1 MFTTE
6 EAISRQVGQAYPGIY
21 TNVTW
26 VFNLDREGVRAG
38 EVSALQQT
46 IRTIR
51 AEVFG
56 NLENGS
62 TTIKL
67 DRVLNKYSEQ
77 LLLARIP
84 LFLMVFLVTGILA
97 YYLALVAGLTV
108 RSRSA
113 EISMLKSR
121 GSTTFQIGL
130 LMLVE
135 GLLLAVP
142 AVIIGTLLSPLLAR
156 TLGGLF
162 FEVPGNLASSVS
174 MGAFLLGVGGAL
186 LAVSV
191 LTVST
196 LVAARQS
203 IVEFRQAGARPSTAP
218 FIHRYYIDILIL
230 IVIGLIWWQIQSRGA
245 FLVRSL
251 GTNELEIDFT
261 LLLGPV
267 LGLLALGLLILR
279 FFPLAV
285 AVLARIIEP
294 VGSVWL
300 VQGLRRVSRDP
311 IVPGSLVVLLMLAT
325 SLGVI
330 GSAFSST
337 LDQSQRD
344 RARYEAGADLR
355 LLHTGNAAPVASQG
369 LADLLSGVSSVQ
381 GAAEV
386 NRING
391 RLLTQGFGITGVS
404 TLAVDANSFGNVAW
418 YRPDFSNG
426 GSLQELITGLSPSE
440 TLLEDGMRLPN
451 DATGLALWAHPN
463 RPDSRLTMH
472 ARLLD
477 SQGQY
482 FDVPLGDLGTHGWQ
496 RLEGGL
502 KPPETQGQGR
512 LSQPPSITVTP
523 PFTLLALHVAGRSGM
538 NSPGAVFLDSV
549 SVLTPRGDQALAN
562 LGNLERWH
570 TIEDYSRPGLYAL
583 ESSASVTRVEGRP
596 SAAFS
601 WAPGGIGLRGLRFG
615 SVEEPLPAVVSSTL
629 LEAADVQ
636 VGDTLSLGMSTFAV
650 PIKVVA
656 AADFFPTLDPRDQP
670 FAIVDLRSFT
680 HYANRHNQKV
690 VGGSNELWVRLN
702 GGPDAASTVIDTVED
717 NGLPLKDSRLA
728 TELVS
733 QRINQPLTNASWG
746 GLLVLM
752 FLALVI
758 ASASGVV
765 LFSYMDIRERQTEF
779 ALLRTLGSSQRQVNG
794 VVWFSLL
801 LVVAA
806 GIGVGTW
813 AGQQI
818 GASILP
824 VLEVAE
830 GGARVTP
837 PMVLQ
842 TNWIILLLSYL
853 VLASVAVGTVIW
865 LAWLTGKL
873 ELQQVLR
880 AGEAAR

>member
-1 MFTTE
+1 
-6 EAISRQVGQAYPGIY
+6 
-21 TNVTW
+21 
-26 VFNLDREGVRAG
+26 
-38 EVSALQQT
+38 
-46 IRTIR
+46 
-51 AEVFG
+51 
-56 NLENGS
+56 
-62 TTIKL
+62 
-67 DRVLNKYSEQ
+67 
-77 LLLARIP
+77 
-84 LFLMVFLVTGILA
+84 
-97 YYLALVAGLTV
+97 
-108 RSRSA
+108 
-113 EISMLKSR
+113 
-121 GSTTFQIGL
+121 
-130 LMLVE
+130 
-135 GLLLAVP
+135 
-142 AVIIGTLLSPLLAR
+142 
-156 TLGGLF
+156 
-162 FEVPGNLASSVS
+162 
-174 MGAFLLGVGGAL
+174 
-186 LAVSV
+186 
-191 LTVST
+191 
-196 LVAARQS
+196 
-203 IVEFRQAGARPSTAP
+203 VEFRQAGARPATAP

-230 IVIGLIWWQIQSRGA
+230 AIIGLIWWQIQSRGA

-279 FFPLAV
+279 FFPIAV
-285 AVLARIIEP
+285 GILARIIES
-294 VGSVWL
+294 VGPVWL

-330 GSAFSST
+330 GSAFTST
-337 LDQSQRD
+337 LDRSQRD
-344 RARYEAGADLR
+344 RALYEAGADLR
-355 LLHTGNAAPVASQG
+355 LLHTGNTAPVASLG
-369 LADLLSGVSSVQ
+369 LADLLSGISSVQ

-386 NRING
+386 NRLNG

-404 TLAVDANSFGNVAW
+404 TLAVDANHFGNVAW

-426 GSLQELITGLSPSE
+426 RSLPELMAGLGASE
-440 TLLEDGMRLPN
+440 ALLEDGIRLP
-451 DATGLALWAHPN
+451 DGATGLALWAHPD

-472 ARLLD
+472 ARLRD

-482 FDVPLGDLGTHGWQ
+482 FDVPLGEDLGARGWQ
-496 RLEGGL
+496 QLEGEL
-502 KPPETQGQGR
+502 KPPDTQVQSR
-512 LSQPPSITVTP
+512 LSRSPSITVTP
-523 PFTLLALHVAGRSGM
+523 PFTLLALYVASRSGV

-549 SVLTPRGDQALAN
+549 SAITPQGEHALPN
-562 LGNLERWH
+562 LGSLEGWH

-601 WAPGGIGLRGLRFG
+601 WSPGGLGLRGLRFG
-615 SVEEPLPAVVSSTL
+615 SGEEPLPAVVSSSL
-629 LEAADVQ
+629 LEAAEVQ
-636 VGDTLSLGMSTFAV
+636 VGDTLSLGMPTFAV

-656 AADFFPTLDPRDQP
+656 EADFFPTLDPRDQP

-680 HYANRHNQKV
+680 HYANRHNQRV
-690 VGGSNELWVRLN
+690 TGGPNELWVKLD
-702 GGPDAASTVIDTVED
+702 GSPDAASTVIDAVQAS
-717 NGLPLKDSRLA
+717 GLPLKDSRLA
-728 TELVS
+728 AELVS
-733 QRINQPLTNASWG
+733 ERIDQPLTNASWG

-765 LFSYMDIRERQTEF
+765 LFSYLDIRERQTEF

-794 VVWFSLL
+794 VVWFSLF

-830 GGARVTP
+830 GGTRVTP

-842 TNWIILLLSYL
+842 ANWLILLLSYL
-853 VLASVAVGTVIW
+853 VLVSVAVGTVIW

-880 AGEAAR
+880 AGEAIK